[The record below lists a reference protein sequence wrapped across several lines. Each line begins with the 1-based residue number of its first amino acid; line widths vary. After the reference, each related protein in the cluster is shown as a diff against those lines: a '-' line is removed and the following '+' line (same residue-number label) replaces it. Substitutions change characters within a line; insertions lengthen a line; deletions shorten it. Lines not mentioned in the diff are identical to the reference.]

1 MSDDPA
7 SERRGYHHGNLPEAL
22 VAATLALIEAKGP
35 HGFTFAEVARKAGV
49 SPAAPYRHFAS
60 LDALMAEVA
69 RRGFEIFADLL
80 EHAWD
85 EGRPSPL
92 SSFEAVGRAYLAFA
106 RTEPGYYQAMFEAGV
121 SNAADPAL
129 RAASDRA
136 IGALTRA
143 SAELARRLPPD
154 KRPPIHMMSFH
165 IWAMSHGVVEL
176 FARGSA
182 GRSAPISA
190 EELLETGSMIYLR
203 GLGLIPPDE

>member
-1 MSDDPA
+1 MSEDAA
-7 SERRGYHHGNLPEAL
+7 SARKSYHHGNLPEAL
-22 VAATLALIEAKGP
+22 VAAALALIEEKGP

-69 RRGFEIFADLL
+69 RRGFGLFADLL
-80 EHAWD
+80 EHAYD
-85 EGRPSPL
+85 DGRPSPL
-92 SSFEAVGRAYLAFA
+92 SAFEAVGRAYLAFA
-106 RTEPGYYQAMFEAGV
+106 RNEPGYYVAMFEAGV
-121 SNAADPAL
+121 SNTGDPAL

-136 IGALTRA
+136 IQALSRA
-143 SAELARRLPPD
+143 TEALAARLPPE

-182 GRSAPISA
+182 GRQTPISA
-190 EELLETGSMIYLR
+190 EELLETGAMIYLR